1 MSNHNISG
9 VRGNHDQQVVEWRAW
24 LNWIH
29 GLEAG
34 AGSRWLIE
42 LEEKWKKET
51 GGELDNDSD
60 TEAWVGTQMRQGQ
73 KDRKWWARVPKGWKL
88 FSDHYRIARFV
99 PSSLFDN
106 WEYANERSRAM
117 SKSDYEYLLSL
128 PLVLHLPSE
137 HTFLVHAGLLPYDPT
152 LSITSKRQPLSHLPR
167 IPSRFLGGPVPALRN
182 AQELAILED
191 IKQNTNPWVV
201 LNMRNV
207 RKDHTVS
214 RSVADRSILD
224 APAEPEVDQTGRPKR
239 VKHGQRCGMKSSLDV
254 SALNEPR
261 WARRAPSLAI
271 RLRWSM
277 VTPPPVD

>member
-1 MSNHNISG
+1 
-9 VRGNHDQQVVEWRAW
+9 
-24 LNWIH
+24 
-29 GLEAG
+29 
-34 AGSRWLIE
+34 
-42 LEEKWKKET
+42 
-51 GGELDNDSD
+51 
-60 TEAWVGTQMRQGQ
+60 
-73 KDRKWWARVPKGWKL
+73 
-88 FSDHYRIARFV
+88 
-99 PSSLFDN
+99 
-106 WEYANERSRAM
+106 M

-137 HTFLVHAGLLPYDPT
+137 HAFLVHAGLLPYDPT

-201 LNMRNV
+201 LNIRNV

-239 VKHGQRCGMKSSLDV
+239 VKHGQRCGMKSSPGV

-261 WARRAPSLAI
+261 WARRALSLAI